1 MDNSSKNMVLRIE
14 KDSAQLL
21 LFVMSA
27 GMDAD
32 GEGLQTYRMPDGGRG
47 TAGSKTVRGIV
58 ESYHR

>member
-1 MDNSSKNMVLRIE
+1 MVLRIE